1 MIDYG
6 TAPAAD
12 EIEVTLFGPGF
23 GEAIAIHVGE
33 QNWMLVDSCIDPD
46 SDAPASSTY
55 LSRIGVTPNQVRTI
69 VASHWHD
76 DHVRG
81 ISQMAASYPEAEFQL
96 SSIFNNKEATIFLAA
111 YSGSSAPGQARG
123 AKELFEVIK
132 QRVSVFHLHQRS
144 IVLEL
149 GLTTGKKIKVTAL
162 SPVQAAISQSIAHM
176 AQYLPRS
183 SGGSPINH
191 APELAPNLEAV
202 SIHIDFGDDAVLL
215 GSDLEDHST
224 LGWSAVVADKWS
236 GARRP
241 ATAYKVAHHG
251 SYTGDTPVIWASLLQ
266 PNPIA
271 CMTPFNLGKHSLPTD
286 IDKARI
292 KGHTTHAYISS
303 GATKK
308 PDLDSAQLKR
318 LADICKNLSR
328 VNAGFG
334 AVRLRKRF
342 GAATWMVEC
351 FGRAQ
356 KL

>member
-6 TAPAAD
+6 AAPASD

-33 QNWMLVDSCIDPD
+33 QNWILVDSCIDPD
-46 SDAPASSTY
+46 SGAPASSTY
-55 LSRIGVTPNQVRTI
+55 LARIGVAPNQVRTI

-81 ISQMAASYPEAEFQL
+81 ISKMAAIYPEAEFQI
-96 SSIFNNKEATIFLAA
+96 SSIFNDKEAASFLAA

-132 QRVSVFHLHQRS
+132 QRENVFYVNQRS

-149 GLTTGKKIKVTAL
+149 ALPGRKVMVTAL
-162 SPVQAAISQSIAHM
+162 SPVHAAISQSIAHM
-176 AQYLPRS
+176 AQYLPP
-183 SGGSPINH
+183 SGGGTPINH
-191 APELAPNLEAV
+191 APELAPNIEAV

-215 GSDLEDHST
+215 GSDLEDHAT
-224 LGWSAVVADKWS
+224 FGWSAVVADKWS
-236 GARRP
+236 SARRQ

-251 SYTGDTPVIWASLLQ
+251 SYTGDTPVIWSTLLSA
-266 PNPIA
+266 NPIV
-271 CMTPFNLGKHSLPTD
+271 CMTPFNLGKHTLPTD
-286 IDKARI
+286 SDKTRV
-292 KGHTTHAYISS
+292 KSYTSHAYISS
-303 GATKK
+303 GSTKK
-308 PDLDSAQLKR
+308 SELDSTQLKR
-318 LADICKNLSR
+318 LGDICKNLSR

-342 GAATWMVEC
+342 GAAEWTVEC
-351 FGRAQ
+351 FGQAQ